1 MVSVVSRLERPHSAK
16 NERSRAQINGQAGRN
31 PLSEA
36 LKCFGFNARGKRYCQ
51 PRLDYIG
58 LASSGRRCLIRTSMI
73 RKHFTGARIP
83 RRRNAYVGKPC
94 QNNLPICLLTRGYTC
109 VCKKHTGWRRRAH
122 IRIER
127 VLIHRMCE
135 IAPLPMGF
143 GASQASRGDARRT
156 CPALQIK
163 PARAI
168 QIAPDGLLNRLFA
181 RTAGKTRRRTR
192 PLLASYSAATGSR
205 RRSATQVS
213 TDSTAPSGHSS
224 RHRPQSTHTSGSTT
238 HRP

>member
-83 RRRNAYVGKPC
+83 RRRNAYVGKPN
-94 QNNLPICLLTRGYTC
+94 QNNLPICLLTRGCTC
-109 VCKKHTGWRRRAH
+109 VCKKHTGSNWAGARLNKLQQQTNGTHPTPSRHVVSPVFKSNRETLTYWKSRCLPPVLPTYHRFRPQRIVQDRPSPGHPLLRRAK
-122 IRIER
+122 
-127 VLIHRMCE
+127 L
-135 IAPLPMGF
+135 GW
-143 GASQASRGDARRT
+143 
-156 CPALQIK
+156 
-163 PARAI
+163 
-168 QIAPDGLLNRLFA
+168 
-181 RTAGKTRRRTR
+181 
-192 PLLASYSAATGSR
+192 
-205 RRSATQVS
+205 
-213 TDSTAPSGHSS
+213 
-224 RHRPQSTHTSGSTT
+224 QS
-238 HRP
+238 

>member
-16 NERSRAQINGQAGRN
+16 TSAQGHKKNGQAGRN

-36 LKCFGFNARGKRYCQ
+36 LKCFGFNARGKRCCQ

-83 RRRNAYVGKPC
+83 RRRNAYVGKLN
-94 QNNLPICLLTRGYTC
+94 QNNLPICLLTRGCTC

-127 VLIHRMCE
+127 VLMHRMRE
-135 IAPLPMGF
+135 IAPCRMSPDTPQTF
-143 GASQASRGDARRT
+143 HGATRAE
-156 CPALQIK
+156 PALSHK
-163 PARAI
+163 
-168 QIAPDGLLNRLFA
+168 
-181 RTAGKTRRRTR
+181 
-192 PLLASYSAATGSR
+192 
-205 RRSATQVS
+205 
-213 TDSTAPSGHSS
+213 
-224 RHRPQSTHTSGSTT
+224 
-238 HRP
+238 

>member
-83 RRRNAYVGKPC
+83 RRRNAYVGKPDK
-94 QNNLPICLLTRGYTC
+94 NNLPICLLTRGCTC

-127 VLIHRMCE
+127 VLMHRMRE
-135 IAPLPMGF
+135 IALCQMSPDAPQTF
-143 GASQASRGDARRT
+143 HGATRAV
-156 CPALQIK
+156 K
-163 PARAI
+163 PAPPHKKAR
-168 QIAPDGLLNRLFA
+168 PGNSNR
-181 RTAGKTRRRTR
+181 TRRAFEQAFCER
-192 PLLASYSAATGSR
+192 
-205 RRSATQVS
+205 
-213 TDSTAPSGHSS
+213 
-224 RHRPQSTHTSGSTT
+224 
-238 HRP
+238 